1 MLLNLKNKD
10 ILELVNDCNCIFND
24 KIYNVL
30 TRKHSPI
37 ILSILK
43 FIITLIFFPIALL
56 FFLFNNENFIKI
68 FKQIVVL
75 LYTILYIVFIYSAFT
90 FNSHRTKLNHLITNI
105 DYSANIKSF

>member
-1 MLLNLKNKD
+1 MKHND
-10 ILELVNDCNCIFND
+10 ILKTTVDYNCLFND
-24 KIYNVL
+24 KIYDVL
-30 TRKHSPI
+30 TRQHSSKWLLFKI
-37 ILSILK
+37 IV
-43 FIITLIFFPIALL
+43 TVIFFPII
-56 FFLFNNENFIKI
+56 FIFMCFENKNFIKI